1 MPLSENEQRL
11 LDEMERNLYKNEAD
25 VMSTSGLIRAPNYTA
40 IGIGVV
46 VGLVGIITMV
56 IGVYV
61 SVTLVGV
68 IGFAVLFAGV
78 MVAATVPAKA
88 SAADAGPRISG
99 KGPVAS
105 QANLMDR
112 LNERWD
118 RRQGG
123 GNQ

>member
-1 MPLSENEQRL
+1 
-11 LDEMERNLYKNEAD
+11 
-25 VMSTSGLIRAPNYTA
+25 
-40 IGIGVV
+40 
-46 VGLVGIITMV
+46 MV

-88 SAADAGPRISG
+88 SAADAGPHISG